1 MKTLTEK
8 LESTEREQDSLL
20 CEKEASFQSSSE
32 EKEKLLCRVTSLC
45 EERDQL
51 QETLQEL
58 RQENQQLGA
67 ELEDKMTTMQCEVS
81 EG

>member
-1 MKTLTEK
+1 MKSTEK
-8 LESTEREQDSLL
+8 ERDCLL
-20 CEKEASFQSSSE
+20 CEKGASFKISSE

-58 RQENQQLGA
+58 RQENQQLRA
-67 ELEDKMTTMQCEVS
+67 ELEDKMKTLQCEVS
-81 EG
+81 EGSLL